1 MYEYT
6 IKDYINSDNFTFS
19 YGAIVP
25 HTDNVELLLADYA
38 NNSYHVNDFYLTE
51 DKIGIALEVNFAS
64 GGYVQY
70 EAEYQLLKA
79 CQKESD
85 IWTFIQ
91 K

>member
-1 MYEYT
+1 MRPGLEHADRK
-6 IKDYINSDNFTFS
+6 ILVRIAAKPIS
-19 YGAIVP
+19 P

-70 EAEYQLLKA
+70 EAEYQLLKS